1 VSRWGVLL
9 VMLGL
14 QGCSGLTEGAGGLVE
29 LRIVTPTSSSIEIGQ
44 SIQLA
49 VQALDKDGNPVNTPV
64 TWQAPDPTLTV
75 DPNTGVITG
84 ISTGVGRVQ
93 ATSGSL
99 SSSLLQ
105 FNVTAAADTLV
116 IPGDSVFTVPAGVT
130 NTAPLVVQL
139 RTFTPDAG
147 LPSKPVIYT
156 VTSPPDVGPHTVE
169 LPGGVLA
176 DTVLTGTDGAVSGVT
191 LIRVNGT
198 TQPDT
203 AIVEVRAVRAS
214 GAAVP
219 GSGQRFIVLFQ

>member
-1 VSRWGVLL
+1 
-9 VMLGL
+9 L
-14 QGCSGLTEGAGGLVE
+14 QGCSGLTEGAGGVVE
-29 LRIVTPTSSSIEIGQ
+29 LRIATPASSTIEIGQ
-44 SIQLA
+44 SLPLT
-49 VQALDKDGNPVNTPV
+49 VQPLDKDGNPVSTPV

-75 DPNTGVITG
+75 DANTGVITG
-84 ISTGVGRVQ
+84 VSAGSGRVQ
-93 ATSGSL
+93 ATAGSL
-99 SSSLLQ
+99 SSALLT
-105 FNVTAAADTLV
+105 FSVVAAADTLV
-116 IPGDSVFTVPAGVT
+116 IPGDSVFIVPAGVS

-139 RTFTPDAG
+139 RTFSPDAG
-147 LPSKPVIYT
+147 LPSRPVIYT
-156 VTSPPDVGPHTVE
+156 VTSPPDLGPHTVE

-219 GSGQRFIVLFQ
+219 GSGRHFIVLFQ